1 MKKLSDPSL
10 FSSVI
15 ELAEQISAMSTTH
28 ELTAAMWRFNDIL
41 GVSGSV
47 FTSFAREDDSRES
60 YKFINACPAAW
71 CQEYN
76 ANAWFTI
83 DPCLLY
89 SMTHNEPTL
98 IQHIPLKSRGQRNMM
113 DAANRCGFVSG
124 IVVPAHSPSGRSRM
138 GVLYLGS
145 DQAEYLDETA
155 LKHLR
160 LVLRAVS
167 NELLDWWT
175 KKVRMELL
183 VATQLTSDEKGMLL
197 FTLDG
202 LGSKEIAVHLGATK
216 NAIDQRMHRIV
227 SRFNTQ
233 SRKDAANI
241 ALQYGLLS

>member
-1 MKKLSDPSL
+1 MTKISDPSRL
-10 FSSVI
+10 INVI
-15 ELAEQISAMSTTH
+15 ELAEQISLMSTTH
-28 ELTAAMWRFNDIL
+28 ELTAAMWRFNDLL
-41 GVSGSV
+41 GLSGSV
-47 FTSFAREDDSRES
+47 FVSFAREDDSRES
-60 YKFINACPAAW
+60 YRFINACPAAW

-98 IQHIPLKSRGQRNMM
+98 IKDIALKSRGQRNMM
-113 DAANRCGFVSG
+113 EAAKRCGFASG

-145 DQAEYLDETA
+145 EEAQYLDETA
-155 LKHLR
+155 LKQLR

-175 KKVRMELL
+175 KQVRMELL
-183 VATQLTSDEKGMLL
+183 VATQLSAEEKDMLL

-202 LGSKEIAVHLGATK
+202 LGSKEIAVHLGTTK
-216 NAIDQRMHRIV
+216 NAVDQRMHRIT
-227 SRFNTQ
+227 SRFNSH
-233 SRKDAANI
+233 SRRDAANM
-241 ALQYGLLS
+241 AFQYGLLS